1 MALIEVLVF
10 LVPICVAFVFGI
22 LIGWAWKPKWAI
34 MGSDKLSCFVS
45 KAFDSS
51 FPSSPLASVMSPLK
65 GLRSKGSEAW
75 TLNTGEDKTQ
85 SSATPNEYE
94 DCRYLRFIGF
104 SLFSLFFF
112 FFFGIILLLFFFFFF
127 WETYSITIWFVS
139 LLLFVQVFIWAYLIF
154 VIICNLS
161 WT

>member
-22 LIGWAWKPKWAI
+22 LIGWVWKPRWAI
-34 MGSDKLSCFVS
+34 MGSDKLSYSVS
-45 KAFDSS
+45 KAFDLS
-51 FPSSPLASVMSPLK
+51 FPSSPLASVISPLN

-85 SSATPNEYE
+85 SSAPPNEYE

-104 SLFSLFFF
+104 SLFFFF
-112 FFFGIILLLFFFFFF
+112 FV
-127 WETYSITIWFVS
+127 WYYSITI
-139 LLLFVQVFIWAYLIF
+139 
-154 VIICNLS
+154 
-161 WT
+161 

>member
-127 WETYSITIWFVS
+127 WRN
-139 LLLFVQVFIWAYLIF
+139 LFYYYLICEF
-154 VIICNLS
+154 ATFCSGSYLSIFNICHYM
-161 WT
+161 

>member
-104 SLFSLFFF
+104 SLFSLFF
-112 FFFGIILLLFFFFFF
+112 LFLFWNYSITIFFFF
-127 WETYSITIWFVS
+127 WRN
-139 LLLFVQVFIWAYLIF
+139 LFYYYLICEF
-154 VIICNLS
+154 ATFCSGSYLSIFNICHYM
-161 WT
+161 

>member
-104 SLFSLFFF
+104 SLFSPLFFSFFF
-112 FFFGIILLLFFFFFF
+112 FLFFGIILLLFDLRVCYF
-127 WETYSITIWFVS
+127 
-139 LLLFVQVFIWAYLIF
+139 LFRFLFEHI
-154 VIICNLS
+154 
-161 WT
+161 